1 MDVDTVDRANGYA
14 VETVELVKRFGD
26 FTAVDGVSFTVQRG
40 EIFGFLG
47 PNGAG
52 KTTTMRMLMGLIEP
66 TSGSATVLGFDVV
79 KQTEAIRRRI
89 GYMSQRFSLY
99 NDLTVEENLNFFGGA
114 YDVRGERLKARK
126 EAILEMAGL
135 KGRER
140 ELAKNLSGGWRQR
153 LALGCA
159 LVHEP
164 EMLFLDEPTAG
175 VDPISRREF
184 WSLLYLFAAEGR
196 TIFVTTHY
204 MDEAE
209 HCGRLSFIQHGRL
222 VALGSPQQ
230 IKQEKMHG
238 QVLEIDCDRPGR
250 AVQVLRAAGQERFG
264 QVALYGALL
273 HVVAEDVAALQPAI
287 KAELTNAGLQIRSM
301 ELIAPSLEDVFIA
314 SATETQPSALSHQ
327 LRQSY

>member
-1 MDVDTVDRANGYA
+1 MIEQTERANQHA
-14 VETVELVKRFGD
+14 VETVDLVKRFGD
-26 FTAVDGVSFTVQRG
+26 FTAVDGITFTVERG

-52 KTTTMRMLMGLIEP
+52 KTTTMRMLMGLIKP
-66 TSGSATVLGFDVV
+66 SAGSATVLGFDVTR
-79 KQTEAIRRRI
+79 QTAEVRRRI

-114 YDVRGERLKARK
+114 YDVRGQRMKERKA
-126 EAILEMAGL
+126 EILHMAGL
-135 KGRER
+135 EGRER

-175 VDPISRREF
+175 VDPISRRDF
-184 WSLLYLFAAEGR
+184 WELLYRFASQGR

-222 VALGSPQQ
+222 VALGSPQE
-230 IKQEKMHG
+230 IKKEKMHG
-238 QVLEIDCDRPGR
+238 QVLEVDCDQPDV
-250 AVQVLRAAGQERFG
+250 AMQTLRAADRFAG
-264 QVALYGALL
+264 RDIQVTLYGALL
-273 HVVAEDVAALQPAI
+273 HVVAEDAVALRPAI
-287 KAELTNAGLQIRSM
+287 EEELTSAGLQIQSIER
-301 ELIAPSLEDVFIA
+301 IAPSLEDVFIA
-314 SATETQPSALSHQ
+314 SATEGVSAELQANS
-327 LRQSY
+327 